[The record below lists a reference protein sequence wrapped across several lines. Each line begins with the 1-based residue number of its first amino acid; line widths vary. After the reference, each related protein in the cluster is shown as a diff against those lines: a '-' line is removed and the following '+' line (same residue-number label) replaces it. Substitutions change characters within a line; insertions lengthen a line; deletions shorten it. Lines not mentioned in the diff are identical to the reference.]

1 MNSTFP
7 HPKLVLI
14 PGGGMSSW
22 AWDRLI
28 PLLQA
33 DCLPIPNRLLVSTP
47 EIRKKATIADCV
59 NHILAQMDSAGFEQ
73 VVVVGHSGG
82 GILAGQLAR
91 KAPERIQHLVFISAN
106 IPQDG
111 HTALH
116 GLPAS
121 VRLLNLFA
129 MHIQNRRNS
138 TPLKKMEGIVRR
150 NFCNT
155 CPEDAI
161 RFMLEQELLTEPLC
175 LIHEKIC
182 WSEFPP
188 LPRTFIRLLQDRTIS
203 LAGQARMASNLA
215 ITDIR
220 DIGSD
225 HMVMLSHPQALADI
239 LHDILASIA
248 KESMPSQPGLAV
260 RRPSPSP
267 A

>member
-1 MNSTFP
+1 MTGTLP
-7 HPKLVLI
+7 HPGLVLI

-33 DCLPIPNRLLVSTP
+33 DCLPIPTRLPVSTP
-47 EIRKKATIADCV
+47 EIRKKATVADCV
-59 NHILAQMDSAGFEQ
+59 DHILAQMDAAGFERA
-73 VVVVGHSGG
+73 VVVGHSGG
-82 GILAGQLAR
+82 GLLAGQLAR
-91 KAPERIQHLVFISAN
+91 KAPERVRHLVFISAN

-111 HTALH
+111 HTALY
-116 GLPAS
+116 GLPAP
-121 VRLLNLFA
+121 VRLLNQFA
-129 MHIQNRRNS
+129 MHLQNRRNS
-138 TPLKKMEGIVRR
+138 TPMKNMEGMVRR

-161 RFMLEQELLTEPLC
+161 CFLLEQELLTEPLC

-182 WSEFPP
+182 WSAFPP

-203 LAGQARMASNLA
+203 LAGQARMAGNLA

-220 DIGSD
+220 DIDSD

-239 LHDILASIA
+239 LHDILAPLA
-248 KESMPSQPGLAV
+248 KEATPSQPAPVGIAFAP
-260 RRPSPSP
+260 R
-267 A
+267 

>member
-1 MNSTFP
+1 MNGIFS
-7 HPKLVLI
+7 HSRLVLI

-22 AWDRLI
+22 AWDRLV

-33 DCLPIPNRLLVSTP
+33 DCLCIPTRLPLSTP
-47 EIRKKATIADCV
+47 ETRKKATIADCV
-59 NHILAQMDSAGFEQ
+59 EHILAQMDSAGFEQ
-73 VVVVGHSGG
+73 AVIVGHSGG

-91 KAPERIQHLVFISAN
+91 TAPERIRHLVFISAN

-111 HTALH
+111 RTALY

-129 MHIQNRRNS
+129 MHIQNRSNS
-138 TPLKKMEGIVRR
+138 TPLKKMERIVRR

-155 CPEDAI
+155 CQEEAI
-161 RFMLEQELLTEPLC
+161 SFMLEQKLLSEPLC
-175 LIHEKIC
+175 LIHEKIY
-182 WSEFPP
+182 WSGFSP

-220 DIGSD
+220 TIDSD
-225 HMVMLSHPQALADI
+225 HMVMLSHPQALAEI
-239 LHDILASIA
+239 LHDILVSTA
-248 KESMPSQPGLAV
+248 KEALPSYSGLAV
-260 RRPSPSP
+260 
-267 A
+267 